1 MSNDN
6 ETTKPA
12 PKRSGGH
19 PTKYQPEYCET
30 LIEHLG
36 AGYSFESF
44 AGLLRVN
51 KSTIYNWLVLYPEF
65 KEAKEVADGLSRLWA
80 ETQLKLQVQGD
91 AKANPIP
98 LIFFL
103 KNRFPNEWRDRKE
116 IDLKKDDENK
126 SNNLTLDEQL
136 AQIEAMRAH
145 LLELKSR
152 EQGTETLT
160 ICTSSTVDNE

>member
-44 AGLLRVN
+44 AVVN
-51 KSTIYNWLVLYPEF
+51 YNC
-65 KEAKEVADGLSRLWA
+65 
-80 ETQLKLQVQGD
+80 
-91 AKANPIP
+91 KAINI
-98 LIFFL
+98 
-103 KNRFPNEWRDRKE
+103 
-116 IDLKKDDENK
+116 
-126 SNNLTLDEQL
+126 
-136 AQIEAMRAH
+136 
-145 LLELKSR
+145 
-152 EQGTETLT
+152 
-160 ICTSSTVDNE
+160 